1 MNFTDRKRTNP
12 NRRRIEIISQ
22 NANIIVADI
31 VEEPNNVVQE
41 GTPLTAATMNE
52 IASKA
57 ESAENVANRVSAVE
71 SKVANFSY
79 DTSTNT
85 YIF

>member
-79 DTSTNT
+79 DASTNT

>member
-1 MNFTDRKRTNP
+1 MNFVDRKRTNP

-22 NANIIVADI
+22 NANTIVADI

-52 IASKA
+52 LASKA
-57 ESAENVANRVSAVE
+57 ETAENVANRVSALE
-71 SKVANFSY
+71 SKVGTY
-79 DTSTNT
+79 DTVTNT
-85 YIF
+85 FVF